1 MLNQTDLIIM
11 KERKNMKR
19 ISMKIKALA
28 AIMTLIL
35 TLTAIP
41 ALADGTTDRLDEIKE
56 RGYLIVGTEGTWR

>member
-1 MLNQTDLIIM
+1 M

-19 ISMKIKALA
+19 ISMKIKAMA
-28 AIMTLIL
+28 AVMTLIL